1 MKNKIK
7 KYIFSVIIVAMAFSL
22 KGQNIAVQDSMAQAN
37 AHYTAG
43 QFEKAVKTYE
53 GILAKGYESK
63 ELYFNLGNALYKS
76 NNITYAILN
85 YERALK
91 IAPHDEDIRY
101 NLEMAKTQ
109 VVDNIPTLPEPG
121 FLRWW
126 RDMIATRT
134 TDNWALRSAVSF
146 VIFLSLLGLFLLT
159 RISRVKKLTFWFG
172 LLFLTYSAFTFSFAS
187 TQKARLT
194 GHDSAVIVER
204 SVRVKGS
211 PSESGTELFIIHEGL
226 TVRITDQL
234 GEWIEIRIADGNKG
248 WVKETAMVKI

>member
-1 MKNKIK
+1 MNTKII
-7 KYIFSVIIVAMAFSL
+7 KYILSVIIVSAPLFSN
-22 KGQNIAVQDSMAQAN
+22 GQSAAIRDSLAQAN

-43 QFEKAVKTYE
+43 QFGKAATSYE

-63 ELYFNLGNALYKS
+63 ELYYNLGNALYKS

-91 IAPHDEDIRY
+91 LAPNDEDVIY
-101 NLEMAKTQ
+101 NLEMAKAQ

-134 TDNWALRSAVSF
+134 TDNWALRSTISF
-146 VIFLSLLGLFLLT
+146 LVFLTLLGIFLLT
-159 RISRVKKLTFWFG
+159 RVSRIKKLTFWFG

-194 GHDSAVIVER
+194 GHDSAVITER

-226 TVRITDQL
+226 TVKITDQL